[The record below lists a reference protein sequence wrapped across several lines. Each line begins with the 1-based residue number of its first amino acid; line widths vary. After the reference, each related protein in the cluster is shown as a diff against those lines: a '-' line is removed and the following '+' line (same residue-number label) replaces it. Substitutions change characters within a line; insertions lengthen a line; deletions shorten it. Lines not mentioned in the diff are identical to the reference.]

1 MRVVSSGRKPLAAQ
15 VGLRICE
22 GLTLGGLLLT
32 LVAVKY
38 TTGLSF
44 TMFNSIGVPMMLLSI
59 VIFIYLLIDD
69 MRKRYSLFSVEA
81 FEAGE
86 VIINQGDPADRA
98 YFVQKGEIEI
108 VREERGTRTRVATL
122 GPGQYFGEI
131 ALLRPNVRRTATV
144 CALTDVELLVL
155 GKENF
160 YRLLQAIPSLHEQ
173 LLSRSTERTTDEMQ
187 PKEQPGGSVGEQRQ

>member
-32 LVAVKY
+32 LAAVEY

-44 TMFNSIGVPMMLLSI
+44 TMFNTIGVPMMLLSI

-69 MRKRYSLFSVEA
+69 MRRRYSLFAIEA
-81 FEAGE
+81 YEAGE
-86 VIINQGDPADRA
+86 AIISQGDPADRA
-98 YFVQKGEIEI
+98 YFIQKGEVEI
-108 VREERGTRTRVATL
+108 VREERGKRTQVATL
-122 GPGQYFGEI
+122 GPGQHFGEI
-131 ALLRPNVRRTATV
+131 ALLKPNVRRTATV
-144 CALTDVELLVL
+144 LAVNDVELLVL

-160 YRLLQAIPSLHEQ
+160 YRLLQAMPSLHEQ
-173 LLSRSTERTTDEMQ
+173 FLSRATARITEDSRHE
-187 PKEQPGGSVGEQRQ
+187 EQPASKQLQ